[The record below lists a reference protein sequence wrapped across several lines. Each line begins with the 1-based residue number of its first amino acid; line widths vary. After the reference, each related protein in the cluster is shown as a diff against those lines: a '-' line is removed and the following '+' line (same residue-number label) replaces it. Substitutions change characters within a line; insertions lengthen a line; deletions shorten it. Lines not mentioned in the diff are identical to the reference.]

1 MTHFFFHS
9 GMGRWFS
16 DIHGKSTVVAL
27 ALFLIP
33 LLAVSGAAPAEG
45 QAAYRPLDIH
55 VTVTDVVREHGN
67 HTDRLTF
74 TITLQNMGGKVI
86 SIEGIYLWDQS
97 KRGSFT
103 GSCVGGT
110 VYLMP
115 TETRQ
120 IEPCFAVFPA
130 TTPKA
135 ILFVDESQEGTTHGA
150 RHIIQRHA
158 LPFASGVCGDGYVRD
173 HSCQELQHIAPLIRN
188 IEPEPI
194 VCEAPAPAI
203 DPAKDIPIIN
213 SAIYH
218 RHLNYTILT
227 FDTPVTLADNWH
239 GNVSVLAETGSGAV
253 ELDGL
258 DAGARSL
265 MPDSSTLVW
274 LSLAYD
280 DAKQL
285 VGVTNMTLR
294 LGPGTIMYGDGLPL
308 ESMVVPQVMVVP

>member
-1 MTHFFFHS
+1 MTNFFFHS
-9 GMGRWFS
+9 GLEEWFL
-16 DIHGKSTVVAL
+16 DIRGKSTVVAL

-33 LLAVSGAAPAEG
+33 LLVASGVATADG
-45 QAAYRPLDIH
+45 QAAYRSLDIH

-67 HTDRLTF
+67 HTDLLTF
-74 TITLQNMGGKVI
+74 TVTLQNTGGKVI

-173 HSCQELQHIAPLIRN
+173 HSCQTMQSIATLIRN
-188 IEPEPI
+188 IEPEPM
-194 VCEAPAPAI
+194 VCDAPAPATE
-203 DPAKDIPIIN
+203 PVKDVPNIN
-213 SAIYH
+213 SAVYH

-227 FDTPVTLADNWH
+227 FDTPVILADNWQ
-239 GNVSVLAETGSGAV
+239 GNMSVLAETGFGAV

-258 DAGARSL
+258 DAGARSV
-265 MPDSSTLVW
+265 MPDGSTLVW

-294 LGPGTIMYGDGLPL
+294 LGSGTIMYGDGLSL
-308 ESMVVPQVMVVP
+308 ESMVVSQVMVVP